1 MLFNPI
7 ITDFVKTSHLFHVII
22 IELKRQKH
30 IYSIILPE
38 SKKIMSSK
46 INLNRQRHKGA
57 WLNRIQKEVEKF
69 WPPPLSLTSKP
80 YWVVIRYLM
89 KLCKYKCIYS
99 MADGTLRNSR
109 NPLNTLYFS
118 QIWELL
124 LTFLN
129 FQKWSIFKK
138 NLPKIERVFNECF
151 IIRFSDLQAI
161 SRLGSKR

>member
-7 ITDFVKTSHLFHVII
+7 ITDFVKTSNLFDFVI

-69 WPPPLSLTSKP
+69 
-80 YWVVIRYLM
+80 
-89 KLCKYKCIYS
+89 
-99 MADGTLRNSR
+99 
-109 NPLNTLYFS
+109 
-118 QIWELL
+118 
-124 LTFLN
+124 
-129 FQKWSIFKK
+129 
-138 NLPKIERVFNECF
+138 
-151 IIRFSDLQAI
+151 
-161 SRLGSKR
+161 